1 MALCLAGC
9 AGSIDPGPPHSASQT
24 GFQPT
29 PQQNPMPNSTLV
41 VDDAGLEKA
50 RYPAIDFHF
59 HGRSLQTPDDYR
71 KLIAT
76 MDEVGVAMICNM
88 DAGFGTDFDHIM
100 KLSEPFRDRFVQFAR
115 VNWDGINEPGWS
127 ERTAA
132 ELERCFRAGAQGLKI
147 SKKLGL
153 TVQNPDG
160 SYIQCDDP
168 RMDAVWAMCAKHDKP
183 VMHHVSDAFARFQPI
198 GPENERYE
206 AGLWRDSPE
215 GNYYGAGF
223 PTHEEICAHR
233 EKMLAKHPDTR
244 FVLAHIAM
252 MGYDLKAV
260 SALLDKYPNADVEV
274 SAAIQEVGR
283 QPYTARAFLLKYQ
296 DRVLLGTDGT
306 RARQE
311 DVDGFWRPHFR
322 FFETTDEYFDHPA
335 QLLSPL
341 GAPLHGRWK
350 IYGVSLPDEALRKI
364 YYENALRYLPAAR
377 PAMERRL
384 AAAQGT
390 M

>member
-1 MALCLAGC
+1 MIAICLAGC
-9 AGSIDPGPPHSASQT
+9 AGSTDTGTQQSASET

-41 VDDAGLEKA
+41 VEDAGLEKA
-50 RYPAIDFHF
+50 RYPVIDFHF
-59 HGRSLQTPDDYR
+59 HGRSLQTADDYR

-76 MDEVGVAMICNM
+76 MDAVGVAMICNM
-88 DAGFGTDFDHIM
+88 DAGYGADFDQVM

-115 VNWDGINEPGWS
+115 VNWDGINDPGWS
-127 ERTAA
+127 ERAAA

-168 RMDAVWAMCAKHDKP
+168 RMDAVWEMCAKHDKP

-215 GNYYGAGF
+215 GNYSGTGH

-260 SALLDKYPNADVEV
+260 SALLDNYPNADVEV

-306 RARQE
+306 RARQ
-311 DVDGFWRPHFR
+311 DDADGFWRPHFR
-322 FFETTDEYFDHPA
+322 FFETYDEYFDHPA

-350 IYGVSLPDEALRKI
+350 IYGISLPDEALRKI

-377 PAMERRL
+377 PAMKQHL
-384 AAAQGT
+384 AAAQ
-390 M
+390 